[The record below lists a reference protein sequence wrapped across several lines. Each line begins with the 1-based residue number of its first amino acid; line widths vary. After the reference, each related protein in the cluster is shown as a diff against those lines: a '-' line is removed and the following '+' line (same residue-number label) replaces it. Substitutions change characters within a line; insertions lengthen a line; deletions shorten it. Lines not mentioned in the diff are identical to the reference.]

1 MPVDC
6 SVKSRVYLTG
16 ALLALSAVLVGKGQ
30 AHHSLNTFE
39 QTPIVLEGELV
50 GINWRN
56 PHVTFQLRVVDDSG
70 EEAVWRMEAHS
81 VFNLR
86 RGGVTRD
93 LIPVGEY
100 VRVVGRQSSITD
112 HRMIVD
118 TMRLSDGRELTL
130 WAGLFS
136 TFDDAPRLQDAA
148 SENLGLFRVWTVAQ
162 EDVARAVTQTN
173 GLPLTGQAIAA
184 RASWDNLDNYAVRCE
199 APGMPTMMLTQNPLE
214 FVDEGPIIRIR
225 TEWFDLVR
233 TVHMDQD
240 EVPADTA
247 YSHLGYSIGRWEGED
262 LVVETTRINWPWL
275 DNRGTP
281 QSDAIRVIERF
292 SLGDD
297 QSRLAFRI
305 EIIDPETF
313 TEPAILSGH
322 WLALGD
328 TVGSYDLDCYP
339 Q

>member
-1 MPVDC
+1 M
-6 SVKSRVYLTG
+6 
-16 ALLALSAVLVGKGQ
+16 LALSVVLAGNGH

-81 VFNLR
+81 VFNLQ
-86 RGGVTRD
+86 RGGVTLD
-93 LIPVGEY
+93 LIPVGAQ
-100 VRVVGRQSSITD
+100 VRVVGRRSNVAD

-118 TMRLSDGRELTL
+118 RMRLPDGRELTL

-148 SENLGLFRVWTVAQ
+148 AENLGIFRVWTVAQ
-162 EDVARAVTQTN
+162 EDVARAVTQTDE
-173 GLPLTGQAIAA
+173 LPLTGRAIAA

-214 FVDEGPIIRIR
+214 FVDEGPIVRIR

-233 TVHMDQD
+233 TVHMDRE

-247 YSHLGYSIGRWEGED
+247 HSHLGYSIGRWEGDD
-262 LVVETTRINWPWL
+262 LVVETARIDWPWL

-281 QSDAIRVIERF
+281 LSDAVSVLERF
-292 SLGDD
+292 SLSED

-305 EIIDPETF
+305 EIVDPQTF
-313 TEPAILSGH
+313 TEPVILSGH

>member
-1 MPVDC
+1 MDCPVIPRAF
-6 SVKSRVYLTG
+6 VTR
-16 ALLALSAVLVGKGQ
+16 ALLALSAFHVGNSH

-56 PHVTFQLRVVDDSG
+56 PHVTFELRVADGSG

-81 VFNLR
+81 VFNLQ

-93 LIPVGEY
+93 MIPLGEY
-100 VRVVGRQSSITD
+100 VRVVGRQSNITD

-136 TFDDAPRLQDAA
+136 TFEDAPRLQDAA
-148 SENLGLFRVWTVAQ
+148 SENLGIFRVWTVAQ

-173 GLPLTGQAIAA
+173 AMPLTEQAIAA
-184 RASWDNLDNYAVRCE
+184 RESWDNLDNYAVRCE
-199 APGMPTMMLTQNPLE
+199 SPGMPTMMLTQNPLE
-214 FVDEGPIIRIR
+214 FVEEGPIIRIR

-240 EVPADTA
+240 EVPADAA
-247 YSHLGYSIGRWEGED
+247 YSHLGYSIGNWEGDD

-281 QSDAIRVIERF
+281 LSDAVRVVERF
-292 SLGDD
+292 SLSDD

-305 EIIDPETF
+305 EIIDPVTF

-328 TVGSYDLDCYP
+328 TVGSYNLDCNP
-339 Q
+339 R

>member
-6 SVKSRVYLTG
+6 PVKSNEYLAG
-16 ALLALSAVLVGKGQ
+16 ALLALSMFISGEGL
-30 AHHSLNTFE
+30 AHHSLNTF
-39 QTPIVLEGELV
+39 QLAPIVLEGELV

-56 PHVTFQLRVVDDSG
+56 PHVTFQLRVVDDTG

-81 VFNLR
+81 VFNLQ

-93 LIPVGEY
+93 LIPVGAY
-100 VRVVGRQSSITD
+100 VRVVGRQSNITD

-118 TMRLSDGRELTL
+118 RMRLPDGRELTL

-136 TFDDAPRLQDAA
+136 TFDDAPRIQDAA
-148 SENLGLFRVWTVAQ
+148 SENLGIFRVWTVAQ

-173 GLPLTGQAIAA
+173 ALPLTEQAIAT

-199 APGMPTMMLTQNPLE
+199 APGMPAMMLTQNPLE
-214 FVDEGPIIRIR
+214 FVDQGPIIRIR

-233 TVHMDQD
+233 TVHMDHD

-247 YSHLGYSIGRWEGED
+247 YSHLGYSIGRWEGDD

-281 QSDAIRVIERF
+281 LSDTIRIMERF
-292 SLGDD
+292 SLSDD
-297 QSRLAFRI
+297 QSRLAFRV

-313 TEPAILSGH
+313 TEPVILSGH

-328 TVGSYDLDCYP
+328 TVGRYELDCYP
-339 Q
+339 D

>member
-1 MPVDC
+1 M
-6 SVKSRVYLTG
+6 KSREFMTG
-16 ALLALSAVLVGKGQ
+16 ALLALSLVLVGQGQ
-30 AHHSLNTFE
+30 AHHSLNTFQ
-39 QTPIVLEGELV
+39 QTPIELEGELV

-56 PHVTFQLRVVDDSG
+56 PHVTFHLRVVDDAG

-81 VFNLR
+81 VFNLQ

-93 LIPVGEY
+93 LIPVGAH

-118 TMRLSDGRELTL
+118 RMRLPDGRELTL

-148 SENLGLFRVWTVAQ
+148 SENLGIFRVWTVAQ
-162 EDVARAVTQTN
+162 EDVSRAVTQTN
-173 GLPLTGQAIAA
+173 ELPLTEQAIAA

-214 FVDEGPIIRIR
+214 FVDEGPTIRIR

-233 TVHMDQD
+233 TVHMDRD
-240 EVPADTA
+240 EVPADAA
-247 YSHLGYSIGRWEGED
+247 YSRLGYSIGRWEGDE

-281 QSDAIRVIERF
+281 LSDALRVMERF
-292 SLGDD
+292 TLSDD
-297 QSRLAFRI
+297 QSRLSFRI
-305 EIIDPETF
+305 EIIDPASF
-313 TEPAILSGH
+313 TEPVILSGH